1 MRTMRPE
8 VKRWFKIIFCSL
20 LVVFS
25 VSIGFSDWVV
35 PGDGNDVTTG
45 SEKATTTDVVPTA
58 YLLSDPTVKY
68 SVQDAIIKANSSSDN
83 EVVVTIP
90 GMKTDTI
97 TKNITINSNV
107 TLNIPYQ
114 IDESGNPVANLS
126 IAAVTNST
134 FSSEANTVFSLKL
147 VPNVT
152 LKNYGTIEIGGVLG
166 SGSGG
171 QNAGGQTCGLFS
183 KIEMDSQSCIENY
196 GLINCYG
203 LISEKSVNNQSKVI
217 CEPTGRI
224 FEPFIIRD
232 FKGGSAT
239 YAAYKASKDKYSPF
253 NLFEMRNI
261 FPTTQ
266 FKYGAQLKGW
276 ANLYANNDYQAM
288 TFNVI
293 GANSSSV
300 IALTDGSYLIS
311 KYVSSNGLYTTE
323 GYMKLD
329 FYGSV
334 NINSLSFKFKALLK
348 SVNISTSAGF
358 FPISYLL
365 RIHFH
370 VLENQSCI
378 VTTGNQGFKIMP
390 GSSLIID
397 QGVTVTTAE
406 LIIYPEGQVNQY
418 VSNTYRLTS
427 LPVVKVNG
435 VLAGSAIGGTI
446 DVENQG
452 SVLSRSNTSAVTSYE
467 MTAVKTTMLT
477 PSISDKQTFT
487 QQLNIR
493 LIKNGAVSDTFENV
507 DGSKYLSRTIS
518 SKSGYEAYT
527 ENFPITINYIAGTNA
542 KSATKTVSSSLY
554 DFYGML
560 SESDLSG
567 FINSG
572 YMIENFSAYTSGTS
586 SNPLSI
592 NIGNGVFLSELVF
605 PDIKDTK
612 TLYIK
617 VNCVKY
623 REIKIYYQT
632 EWKKPFGDYYT
643 YTDSVKFAENTDEK
657 FYKLKMVE
665 DELGFSFGVYWGI
678 YDYIFQNYQLYPGVN
693 SKKGNSAMT
702 VEEEGQVIDL
712 GSDELKEAW
721 NKQCM
726 FIYIN
731 RQKQ

>member
-8 VKRWFKIIFCSL
+8 VKRWLKIIFCSL

-25 VSIGFSDWVV
+25 VSIGFSDWVA
-35 PGDGNDVTTG
+35 PGDGKDVTKG

-58 YLLSDPTVKY
+58 YLLSNPTVKY

-114 IDESGNPVANLS
+114 VDDNGTPAVNLS
-126 IAAVTNST
+126 VAAVTSSK
-134 FSSEANTVFSLKL
+134 FSSNTNKVFNLKL
-147 VPNVT
+147 ASGIILRN
-152 LKNYGTIEIGGVLG
+152 NGIIEIGGVLG

-171 QNAGGQTCGLFS
+171 QDSGGQTCGLYS
-183 KIEMDSQSCIENY
+183 TIEMDSNSCIENF
-196 GLINCYG
+196 GVINCYG
-203 LISEKSVNNQSKVI
+203 LITEKIVNNDSSLI

-224 FEPFIIRD
+224 FAPFIIRD

-239 YAAYKASKDKYSPF
+239 YAAYSASKDKYSPF

-261 FPTTQ
+261 FPTIQ
-266 FKYGAQLKGW
+266 FKYGSQLKGW
-276 ANLYANNDYQAM
+276 ANLYANDDYQAM

-293 GANSSSV
+293 GSNSSSV
-300 IALTDGSYLIS
+300 ITLNEGSYLIS
-311 KYVSSNGLYTTE
+311 KYVSSDGQYTTE

-334 NINSLSFKFKALLK
+334 NINSLAFKFKVKILITYNI
-348 SVNISTSAGF
+348 NISTSAGF
-358 FPISYLL
+358 FPISYLMKL
-365 RIHFH
+365 HFH
-370 VLENQSCI
+370 ALKNQSCF
-378 VTTGNQGFKIMP
+378 VSTGNQGFKIMP

-397 QGVTVTTAE
+397 KGVTMTTSE
-406 LIIYPEGQVNQY
+406 LIIYPEGEVKQV
-418 VSNTYRLTS
+418 VSQTYKKTT
-427 LPVVKVNG
+427 LPIVKVNG

-446 DVENQG
+446 DVENEG

-467 MTAVKTTMLT
+467 MTAVKTM
-477 PSISDKQTFT
+477 SISDKQTFT

-493 LIKNGAVSDTFENV
+493 LIKNGVVSDNFENV

-527 ENFPITINYIAGTNA
+527 ENFPITINYIAGSNA

-560 SESDLSG
+560 SESDLSV

-572 YMIENFSAYTSGTS
+572 YMIENFTAYTDGTS
-586 SNPLSI
+586 SNPLSV
-592 NIGNGVFLSELVF
+592 NVGNGVFLSELVF
-605 PDIKDTK
+605 SDIKDTK

-623 REIKIYYQT
+623 REIKFYYQT
-632 EWKKPFGDYYT
+632 EWGNNKSTRSEKY
-643 YTDSVKFAENTDEK
+643 AENAEDK
-657 FYKLKMVE
+657 FYKLLTVE
-665 DELGFSFGVYWGI
+665 DELGFSFGQYLNWVLK
-678 YDYIFQNYQLYPGVN
+678 DYIFQNYKLYPGVT
-693 SKKGNSAMT
+693 SQKGNAAMT
-702 VEEEGQVIDL
+702 VDEEGQVVDL

-726 FIYIN
+726 FVYIN
-731 RQKQ
+731 RQRQ